1 MIFFFKF
8 MFSQLNLDGNSGGMQ
23 SAQQQKEIFPLVE
36 DENKRHLIITIEDL
50 NNNNKN
56 GIPYSP

>member
-1 MIFFFKF
+1 METVAVCNRYNSKKKF
-8 MFSQLNLDGNSGGMQ
+8 
-23 SAQQQKEIFPLVE
+23 IPLVE